1 MEETSFGYQLNL
13 MTYTEE
19 ELIDTVEKA
28 LNNEELQAK
37 VRRAGQRIQRENKSK
52 LDSISNRIMNYID
65 GQRKDCNIV
74 SSF

>member
-52 LDSISNRIMNYID
+52 LDSISNRIINYID
-65 GQRKDCNIV
+65 AQKKRL
-74 SSF
+74 